1 MWNHHDLNIRDH
13 SSAAWLHVRPPR
25 DRGRLSRD
33 GSLHLNVCRWWQ
45 TSFLPLV
52 SSTSAQLSRCFLPCL
67 ISSLSHISG
76 HSHSLPLAFLP
87 FPLLG
92 LLTVCSPPPPPPLP
106 PLFISSSCF
115 LVSFHQQHWFCLGKW
130 AWLPAHCCLSASS
143 CTLLTTVEQVA
154 ACRNSQLLKWI

>member
-92 LLTVCSPPPPPPLP
+92 LPTVCSLP
-106 PLFISSSCF
+106 PTSASFVYFFLLLPCF
-115 LVSFHQQHWFCLGKW
+115 LPPAALILLRQMSVAPSAL
-130 AWLPAHCCLSASS
+130 LPLCFIVHIAHDGGAGCSL
-143 CTLLTTVEQVA
+143 
-154 ACRNSQLLKWI
+154 